1 MEKNFGKG
9 EAILEIHVAN
19 ILSNLA
25 KKKLSDKFL
34 SFYDVAHK
42 QRSLCCVHRLHNIM
56 YIAQVNLA
64 LYSLIRKF
72 GFDEFAVETGDV
84 GDGFALWTYG
94 FASACVGAVTESEF
108 VHLGYH

>member
-25 KKKLSDKFL
+25 KKKLSDKIL

-42 QRSLCCVHRLHNIM
+42 QRSLCYRIGFL
-56 YIAQVNLA
+56 
-64 LYSLIRKF
+64 SLCTNCLVSK
-72 GFDEFAVETGDV
+72 
-84 GDGFALWTYG
+84 
-94 FASACVGAVTESEF
+94 S
-108 VHLGYH
+108 

>member
-72 GFDEFAVETGDV
+72 TSGEFAH
-84 GDGFALWTYG
+84 ARH
-94 FASACVGAVTESEF
+94 SSSK
-108 VHLGYH
+108 LGSVLANPQIWL

>member
-34 SFYDVAHK
+34 SFYNVAHK
-42 QRSLCCVHRLHNIM
+42 KKPML
-56 YIAQVNLA
+56 
-64 LYSLIRKF
+64 
-72 GFDEFAVETGDV
+72 FA
-84 GDGFALWTYG
+84 
-94 FASACVGAVTESEF
+94 
-108 VHLGYH
+108 

>member
-34 SFYDVAHK
+34 SFYNVAHK
-42 QRSLCCVHRLHNIM
+42 QRSLCCSHRLLVVM
-56 YIAQVNLA
+56 YQLLSQQKLTSSNL
-64 LYSLIRKF
+64 LNPQIWL
-72 GFDEFAVETGDV
+72 
-84 GDGFALWTYG
+84 
-94 FASACVGAVTESEF
+94 
-108 VHLGYH
+108 